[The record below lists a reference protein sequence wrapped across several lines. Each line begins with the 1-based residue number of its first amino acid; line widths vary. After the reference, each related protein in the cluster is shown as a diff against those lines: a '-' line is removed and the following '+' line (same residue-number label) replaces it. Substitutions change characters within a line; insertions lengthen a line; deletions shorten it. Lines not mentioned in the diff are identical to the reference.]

1 MYLTERR
8 VRQVVEDAGL
18 ILSAINKPRSGHYH
32 LRVTRPDGFTA
43 MFVMASTAGD
53 SRALLNET
61 ARLRR
66 FARGAFNPIQER
78 TQK

>member
-32 LRVTRPDGFTA
+32 LRVVRPDGFSA
-43 MFVMASTAGD
+43 MFVMASTASD
-53 SRALLNET
+53 TRSLLNET

-66 FARGAFNPIQER
+66 FARGDFNPIKER
-78 TQK
+78 NQK